1 MQLLAS
7 SSLKMFKTFLNNPF
21 NSRST
26 LVKALSTLKPLF
38 RQLGMSGYVF
48 AFKLPLVFV
57 RFLGSGGNYSFLKAV
72 HKSAGSVGVE
82 YTMRDAA
89 ESMASTLGP
98 GPSEFKTVTDEKE
111 TYPERAKARAEGNFV
126 DITSYY
132 RDGTGLSPWHK
143 SAETVAALY
152 GLGEANVHRTS
163 SGTGI
168 FDDGPEG
175 ALMANATILWGQQDM
190 ALNEHVILEGIADYL
205 VQGSQVVMLPKTGHF
220 MPMETHGCEALEK
233 AVEWAIRG
241 EKGDVG
247 AAIKSVYPAAT
258 VTVRK

>member
-1 MQLLAS
+1 
-7 SSLKMFKTFLNNPF
+7 MFKTFLNNPF
-21 NSRST
+21 GSRST

-48 AFKLPLVFV
+48 AFQLPVVFV
-57 RFLGSGGNYSFLKAV
+57 RVLGSGGNYSFLKKV
-72 HKSAGSVGVE
+72 HRSAGSVGVE

-98 GPSEFKTVTDEKE
+98 GLSEYKTMTDKKE
-111 TYPERAKARAEGNFV
+111 TYPERVKARAEGNFV

-132 RDGTGLSPWHK
+132 RDGTGGSPWHK

-152 GLGEANVHRTS
+152 SLGGENVHRTS
-163 SGTGI
+163 SGTGV

-175 ALMANATILWGQQDM
+175 ALRANATILWGQQDM
-190 ALNEHVILEGIADYL
+190 ALDGHVLLEGIADYL

-220 MPMETHGCEALEK
+220 TPMETAGSAAIEK
-233 AVEWAIRG
+233 AVEWAIKG

-247 AAIKSVYPAAT
+247 TAIKSVYPGAV
-258 VTVRK
+258 VTIRK